1 MSLEDFSESSDA
13 TFEDFESV
21 GGEVTPNKAKSSI
34 NNKALMNIALS
45 ENPEEAAKNYSSAM
59 DEFETTGKSET
70 LKSLEKQ
77 SQVELVKK
85 AEETLIGELLNED
98 TSDENKMAM
107 AGGFTVLKED
117 TAISTQEQY
126 IDLVLTKENGS
137 ETAEQ
142 EAVLSSM
149 IGLSQPY
156 YQNKVDLQYLVNSHI
171 GGLDFSYSSVYI
183 DMLELMIPAAYNKQ
197 SAGVLGSLKESIE
210 GEDTTGFMEFL
221 FAGNSRMDMT
231 RMIKNLP
238 MEDRLPLQKLM
249 LEAVNGEE
257 GSIYLTKDN
266 DFLKMEFMNSVV
278 DGTYSTSDQITD
290 NILSVLD
297 FIPFVNLLSKSPK
310 FLSRLGDA
318 GKSKVVGSPNPTSI
332 GQTTL
337 ENNPLEGY
345 KLVEEAMEN
354 EDVAKAVFGTDSKGV
369 AVEALGPKPMTDSG
383 IVTPIPSHKPA
394 RVRAD
399 QETLDKANDSGQI
412 YIQPEE
418 KKQVFESI
426 QTVLQDAVGLTLRPE
441 LTQVGVGAGVE
452 IKAVYT
458 AGKTGFSSAEDAMAQ
473 ALYSLRDTGIGVE
486 DIKILKRTEKGY
498 ESAEEVGE
506 DLSNYL
512 VQIDKF
518 TELKSGAKKKGLDIE
533 LKDKEGGFTGVIQ
546 AEDVGGGVLQVHNAS
561 VDAIKTGGGVGTKL
575 YKKLIEEAR
584 AAGYTKIVSDNS
596 VSTPARSIWK
606 KLGGIKT
613 KKETSKT
620 EGSINADQPD
630 SKNEFTV
637 DETPLY
643 SLDLTLTTPK
653 ASGDYIIQVQHK
665 GVISSDMIT
674 DFTPLSVINNQADRV
689 GSLAGNVGGSG
700 ARMILDP
707 ASMLHKS
714 LVMGA
719 SVADDAG
726 KLITRKINDL
736 GVGFSTPFRKM
747 GDAEKTKVSNYIK
760 KANLEGIE
768 HTPTQLKSQGFSDS
782 AISAL
787 TAFRTAWDTVYWLK
801 NAEMVKNLKAQ
812 KYKSLKVGSENLLV
826 RKTQMDFS
834 NNRVYNPETKQLQTL
849 QPDEMRKLYK
859 DGGYVG
865 KSRTPMNID
874 EENIAN
880 VLVKNDSKSYARV
893 LNESDAVH
901 EYRLGYYEV
910 NYDAPIF
917 IDKIIRN
924 SKGEKIYTQAVGV
937 ARSVEEANLMRT
949 KWAKAENKADDYY
962 GVVRENKKNAPM
974 SPDDQYDIAR
984 SMGTTTERARGKRL
998 GEEPTQPFNGGV
1010 GDTLVQDPIDAL
1022 TDAARS
1028 IGDKV
1033 AMRDWLEISK
1043 ARFVS
1048 QFGKYVPEV
1057 NGLKTFP
1064 TEMSGIKFAG
1074 EPSSKG
1080 IADART
1086 TWEYINSMEN
1096 GYINSVDEWIKGAF
1110 NSIATAMGEKGNTRR
1125 EKAFRWAGGGRGLTT
1140 AIRGAGNALYIK
1152 LNPQRQHLVQSHQMV
1167 RLAAANSTYSVTKM
1181 IPDLVAVQKARV
1193 TGEPN
1198 ELLDFVM
1205 DSGQLDA
1212 IKTNNLVKDSMME
1225 ITNQSKS
1232 GIKGALTTGYNTV
1245 ERVSSKIGFEA
1256 GESNNIITTLLA
1268 FRDKAIK
1275 NGKDMS
1281 KPEDRDEVYALARN
1295 WGYGMNKA
1303 NIMPYQENAAS
1314 LIMQFLHVPHK
1325 GITQTTT
1332 NRILTNKEKA
1342 KAMTLDIALFGVP
1355 TYWAADKWF
1364 ADLLPEDPMIREAL
1378 QDGMEGLIFNGMINS
1393 LSDQYSELDFTSFS
1407 PTSGAGFADLVMS
1420 FLDGEGL
1427 IGLVSNSPSGSL
1439 FIGSNPRVS
1448 NFMVDIARFA
1458 GAMPEYPPITFS
1470 QLSKSFVSMSSG
1482 MSNAFNAIYSNEHGK
1497 VVNRANVPIDA
1508 DVTSAESIGLLL
1520 GLPTKTSKKHWDTE
1534 EKIYLASESFRND
1547 VKTHYSDITR
1557 MLGQTDENDLS
1568 ANQRILETMAFGF
1581 KVFNKNQTEA
1591 LKVFKSLVARDAK
1604 KGDSFLID
1612 RLYKMSNMMSYA
1624 KWKIL
1629 VQGAPL
1635 TPFQIKELLKV
1646 GKVFNEHRERN
1657 E

>member
-1 MSLEDFSESSDA
+1 MNLEDFSEDSDA
-13 TFEDFESV
+13 TFEDFESLE
-21 GGEVTPNKAKSSI
+21 GEVTPNKAKSSI

-85 AEETLIGELLNED
+85 AEETLIGELVNEEI
-98 TSDENKMAM
+98 SDENKMTM
-107 AGGFTVLKED
+107 AGGFTVLRED
-117 TAISTQEQY
+117 AAISTQEQY

-156 YQNKVDLQYLVNSHI
+156 YQNKVDLQYLVNSYI
-171 GGLDFSYSSVYI
+171 GGLDFEFSSVYV

-257 GSIYLTKDN
+257 GSIYLPKDN

-345 KLVEEAMEN
+345 RLVEDSMEN

-383 IVTPIPSHKPA
+383 IVAPIPSHKPA
-394 RVRAD
+394 RAQAD

-441 LTQVGVGAGVE
+441 LMQVGVGAGVE

-458 AGKTGFSSAEDAMAQ
+458 AGKTGFSSSEDAMAQ

-486 DIKILKRTEKGY
+486 DIKILKRTANGY
-498 ESAEEVGE
+498 ESTAEGME
-506 DLSNYL
+506 DL
-512 VQIDKF
+512 
-518 TELKSGAKKKGLDIE
+518 
-533 LKDKEGGFTGVIQ
+533 
-546 AEDVGGGVLQVHNAS
+546 
-561 VDAIKTGGGVGTKL
+561 
-575 YKKLIEEAR
+575 
-584 AAGYTKIVSDNS
+584 
-596 VSTPARSIWK
+596 
-606 KLGGIKT
+606 
-613 KKETSKT
+613 
-620 EGSINADQPD
+620 
-630 SKNEFTV
+630 
-637 DETPLY
+637 
-643 SLDLTLTTPK
+643 
-653 ASGDYIIQVQHK
+653 GDYIIQVQHK

-674 DFTPLSVINNQADRV
+674 NFTPLSVINNQADRI

-760 KANLEGIE
+760 KANLKGLE

-787 TAFRTAWDTVYWLK
+787 TSFRTAWDTVYWLK

-826 RKTQMDFS
+826 RKTQMNFS

-924 SKGEKIYTQAVGV
+924 SKGEEIYTQAVGV

-1064 TEMSGIKFAG
+1064 TEMSGIKLSG
-1074 EPSSKG
+1074 ETSSRG

-1096 GYINSVDEWIKGAF
+1096 GYINTVDEWIKGGF
-1110 NSIATAMGEKGNTRR
+1110 NSIATAMGEKGNTRT
-1125 EKAFRWAGGGRGLTT
+1125 EKAFRWAAGGRGLTT

-1152 LNPQRQHLVQSHQMV
+1152 LNPQRQYLVQSHQMV

-1181 IPDLVAVQKARV
+1181 IPDLVTVQKARV

-1364 ADLLPEDPMIREAL
+1364 ADLLPEDPDIREAL
-1378 QDGMEGLIFNGMINS
+1378 KIGMEGLIFNGMINS
-1393 LSDQYSELDFTSFS
+1393 ISDQYSELDFTSFS
-1407 PTSGAGFADLVMS
+1407 PTSGAGFADLAMS

-1470 QLSKSFVSMSSG
+1470 QLSTSFVSMSSG

-1568 ANQRILETMAFGF
+1568 ANQRVLETMAFGF

-1612 RLYKMSNMMSYA
+1612 RLYKMSNMMPYA
-1624 KWKIL
+1624 EWKIL

-1635 TPFQIKELLKV
+1635 TDFQIKELLKV

>member
-1 MSLEDFSESSDA
+1 MKLEDFSETSDE
-13 TFEDFESV
+13 TFEDLAVSEEQS
-21 GGEVTPNKAKSSI
+21 TPNKAKSSI

-45 ENPEEAAKNYSSAM
+45 ENPEEAADNYSSAM
-59 DEFETTGKSET
+59 EEFELTGKSDT

-77 SQVELVKK
+77 SQVELIKK
-85 AEETLIGELLNED
+85 AEETLIDELVNEEV
-98 TSDENKMAM
+98 TDEDKITM

-117 TAISTQEQY
+117 AAISTQEQY
-126 IDLVLTKENGS
+126 IDQVLTRDNGS

-142 EAVLSSM
+142 EVVLSSM

-156 YQNKVDLQYLVNSHI
+156 YQNKVDLQYLLNSHI
-171 GGLDFSYSSVYI
+171 GKLDFSYSSVFV
-183 DMLELMIPAAYNKQ
+183 DMLELMIPTAYNKQ
-197 SAGVLGSLKESIE
+197 SADTLSFLKESVE
-210 GEDTTGFMEFL
+210 GDDTSGFMDFL
-221 FAGNSRMDMT
+221 FAGNARMDMS
-231 RMIKNLP
+231 RMIKDLP
-238 MEDRLPLQKLM
+238 VENRLPIQKL
-249 LEAVNGEE
+249 LVEFINGEG
-257 GSIYLTKDN
+257 GSIYLPKDN
-266 DFLKMEFMNSVV
+266 DFLKMEFMNSVIS
-278 DGTYSTSDQITD
+278 GNYSSGDQITD

-297 FIPFVNLLSKSPK
+297 FIPFINLLSKSPK
-310 FLSRLGDA
+310 FLSKLGDA

-345 KLVEEAMEN
+345 KLVEDAMEN

-369 AVEALGPKPMTDSG
+369 AVEALGPKPLTDSG

-394 RVRAD
+394 RFRAD
-399 QETLDKANDSGQI
+399 QDTLDKANDSGQI

-426 QTVLQDAVGLTLRPE
+426 QTTLQNAAGLTLRPE
-441 LTQVGVGAGVE
+441 LMQVGVGAGVE

-458 AGKTGFSSAEDAMAQ
+458 AGKTGFSSSEDAMAQ

-486 DIKILKRTEKGY
+486 DINILKRTENGY
-498 ESAEEVGE
+498 ESVSEGME
-506 DLSNYL
+506 DL
-512 VQIDKF
+512 
-518 TELKSGAKKKGLDIE
+518 
-533 LKDKEGGFTGVIQ
+533 
-546 AEDVGGGVLQVHNAS
+546 
-561 VDAIKTGGGVGTKL
+561 
-575 YKKLIEEAR
+575 
-584 AAGYTKIVSDNS
+584 
-596 VSTPARSIWK
+596 
-606 KLGGIKT
+606 
-613 KKETSKT
+613 
-620 EGSINADQPD
+620 
-630 SKNEFTV
+630 
-637 DETPLY
+637 
-643 SLDLTLTTPK
+643 
-653 ASGDYIIQVQHK
+653 GDYIIQVHHK

-689 GSLAGNVGGSG
+689 GSLAANVGGSG

-707 ASMLHKS
+707 ASMLDRS

-726 KLITRKINDL
+726 KIITRKINDL
-736 GVGFSTPFRKM
+736 GVGFSKPFRKM
-747 GDAEKTKVSNYIK
+747 GDAEKVKVSDYIK
-760 KANLEGIE
+760 KANLEGFE
-768 HTPTQLKSQGFSDS
+768 HTPTQLRAQQFSES
-782 AISAL
+782 AIEAL
-787 TAFRTAWDTVYWLK
+787 TSFRTAWDTVYWLK
-801 NAEMVKNLKAQ
+801 NAEMVKSLKAEN
-812 KYKSLKVGSENLLV
+812 YKSLKVGEDDLLV
-826 RKTQMDFS
+826 RKTQMNFG
-834 NNRVYNPETKQLQTL
+834 NNRVYNPETGQLQTL
-849 QPDEMRKLYK
+849 QPNQLRKLYD

-865 KSRTPMNID
+865 ESRTAMKID
-874 EENIAN
+874 DEIVAN

-901 EYRLGYYEV
+901 TYRKGYFEV
-910 NYDAPIF
+910 NYDAPVF

-924 SKGEKIYTQAVGV
+924 SKGDELYRTAVGV
-937 ARSVEEANLMRT
+937 ARDVEEANLMKRR
-949 KWAKAENKADDYY
+949 WANAEGVSEEVY
-962 GVVRENKKNAPM
+962 GEVRENKKNAAMTPR
-974 SPDDQYDIAR
+974 DQYDVAR
-984 SMGTTTERARGKRL
+984 SMGTTRERARGKRL
-998 GEEPTQPFNGGV
+998 GEEPTQPLNGGM

-1033 AMRDWLEISK
+1033 AMRDWLEVSK

-1057 NGLKTFP
+1057 NGLKSFP
-1064 TEMSGIKFAG
+1064 TEMNGIKFAG
-1074 EPSSKG
+1074 ETSSKG

-1110 NSIATAMGEKGNTRR
+1110 NSIATAMGEKGNTRTER
-1125 EKAFRWAGGGRGLTT
+1125 AFRWAGGGRGLIT
-1140 AIRGAGNALYIK
+1140 ATRGAGNALYIK
-1152 LNPQRQHLVQSHQMV
+1152 LNPQRQFLVQSHQMV

-1181 IPDLVAVQKARV
+1181 IPDLVAVQKARI
-1193 TGEPN
+1193 TGKPN

-1212 IKTNNLVKDSMME
+1212 IKTNNLVKDSMIE
-1225 ITNQSKS
+1225 ITNQSKA
-1232 GIKGALTTGYNTV
+1232 GVTGALKTGYNTV
-1245 ERVSSKIGFEA
+1245 ERVASKIGFEA
-1256 GESNNIITTLLA
+1256 GESNNIITALLA

-1281 KPEDRDEVYALARN
+1281 KAEDRDEVYALARN

-1314 LIMQFLHVPHK
+1314 LVMQFLHVPHK

-1332 NRILTNKEKA
+1332 NRILTTKEKV
-1342 KAMTLDIALFGVP
+1342 KAMTLDVALFGIP

-1393 LSDQYSELDFTSFS
+1393 LSDQHSELDFTSFS

-1427 IGLVSNSPSGSL
+1427 IGLISNSPSGSL

-1448 NFMVDIARFA
+1448 NFMIDIGRFA
-1458 GAMPEYPPITFS
+1458 GAMPDYPPITFS
-1470 QLSKSFVSMSSG
+1470 KLSKSFASMSSG
-1482 MSNAFNAIYSNEHGK
+1482 MSNAFKYLYANEHGK
-1497 VVNRANVPIDA
+1497 MVNSKQHAIDD
-1508 DVTSAESIGLLL
+1508 DVTSAEAIGILL
-1520 GLPTKTSKKHWDTE
+1520 GLPTKTAKKHWDTN
-1534 EKIYLASESFRND
+1534 EKMYLVSDSFKND
-1547 VKTHYSDITR
+1547 VKVHYSNVTR
-1557 MLGQTDENDLS
+1557 MLAQTDESDLD
-1568 ANQRILETMAFGF
+1568 ANRRILETMAFGF

-1591 LKVFKSLVARDAK
+1591 LKVFRSLVQRDAK

-1612 RLYKMSNMMSYA
+1612 RLYKMSNMMPYA
-1624 KWKIL
+1624 EWKIL

-1635 TPFQIKELLKV
+1635 TEFQVKEMLKV
-1646 GKVFNEHRERN
+1646 GEVFNGGYRERD